1 VDAFSVKIKNP
12 PTEAGGFFER
22 EDELGVLADAA
33 EGYEAGQSQAHQQG
47 AGGFRNHVKCGG
59 GGVGQVGGIACP
71 GLNANGVIGVA
82 YNSGR
87 TGPRIILNIK
97 IIFECVSACRKA

>member
-12 PTEAGGFFER
+12 PAEAGGFFER

-47 AGGFRNHVKCGG
+47 AGRFGDDV
-59 GGVGQVGGIACP
+59 
-71 GLNANGVIGVA
+71 
-82 YNSGR
+82 
-87 TGPRIILNIK
+87 
-97 IIFECVSACRKA
+97 ECS